1 MPEKKLTFNGING
14 ATGDYGLPP
23 MTGDELAA
31 FIRGE
36 GKPENLNELRF
47 RHDQDIIAQL
57 GVKEGVDPKKLA
69 EAGWGIIFAHDADP
83 AIKEALSDLIALRTE
98 QAGAHFRLYEG
109 GQGYRRNKDTKSSF
123 LARHGAGPGP
133 ADPDKVPY
141 YLLIV
146 GSPEAI
152 PYKFQYELDV
162 QYAVGRLHFDTL
174 QEYANYAASVRAAE
188 KQGLKVDRRAA
199 FFGVAN
205 PGDET
210 TDLTTTKLI
219 EPLSTAFAAKAAGWQ
234 VDTIVRK
241 DAVKTQLQALL
252 GGANTPALL
261 MTGSHGMEFPLN
273 DPRQLRHQGAL
284 LCQDW
289 PGKATWGKKAIPQDF
304 YFAGDDLTS
313 DANLFGLLAFFFAC
327 YGAGT
332 PQLDDFAKQAFKDR
346 VPIAPFPF
354 TAKLPQKMLSH
365 PRGGALAV
373 IGHIERAWTF
383 SFDWPGTNVAQ
394 TTVFESTLQRLLDG
408 HPVGSAL
415 EYFNERY
422 AELSTVLSNELEEIE
437 FGKKVEPY
445 GLADMWTSNNDAR
458 GYAIFGDPAVRLPVA
473 QTDEQPVART
483 AIPVQPIA
491 QPENHAP
498 AVAAALG
505 ALPAEN
511 ALLPATPKAMS
522 VGTAAEGTVVRTY
535 VSSDLANPRPEE
547 LKIITRRAADGATET
562 VVAPDVATTMP
573 GLLALHQAAVAQRHA
588 PEGQPNA

>member
-188 KQGLKVDRRAA
+188 KQGLKENRRAP
-199 FFGVAN
+199 FSVW
-205 PGDET
+205 P
-210 TDLTTTKLI
+210 I
-219 EPLSTAFAAKAAGWQ
+219 
-234 VDTIVRK
+234 R
-241 DAVKTQLQALL
+241 
-252 GGANTPALL
+252 
-261 MTGSHGMEFPLN
+261 GM
-273 DPRQLRHQGAL
+273 RR
-284 LCQDW
+284 
-289 PGKATWGKKAIPQDF
+289 
-304 YFAGDDLTS
+304 
-313 DANLFGLLAFFFAC
+313 
-327 YGAGT
+327 
-332 PQLDDFAKQAFKDR
+332 
-346 VPIAPFPF
+346 PISPP
-354 TAKLPQKMLSH
+354 
-365 PRGGALAV
+365 
-373 IGHIERAWTF
+373 
-383 SFDWPGTNVAQ
+383 
-394 TTVFESTLQRLLDG
+394 
-408 HPVGSAL
+408 
-415 EYFNERY
+415 
-422 AELSTVLSNELEEIE
+422 
-437 FGKKVEPY
+437 
-445 GLADMWTSNNDAR
+445 
-458 GYAIFGDPAVRLPVA
+458 
-473 QTDEQPVART
+473 
-483 AIPVQPIA
+483 
-491 QPENHAP
+491 
-498 AVAAALG
+498 
-505 ALPAEN
+505 
-511 ALLPATPKAMS
+511 
-522 VGTAAEGTVVRTY
+522 
-535 VSSDLANPRPEE
+535 
-547 LKIITRRAADGATET
+547 
-562 VVAPDVATTMP
+562 
-573 GLLALHQAAVAQRHA
+573 
-588 PEGQPNA
+588 PN